1 LGLCHCILKAQYQ
14 YAIPDERP
22 MSKDKKAVMTL
33 LKRLFGNGQPDPKM
47 KLVPLYNQIVAKARA
62 PHWYV
67 EGQVSDS
74 LDGRFDMVATIL
86 SLVLLRLEES
96 KAHALDMARLTE
108 VFVDDM
114 DGQLREVGIG
124 DMIVGKHIGQI
135 MSAVGGRLG
144 ALRNAMNDHSA
155 LDDALL
161 RNLYRSAAP
170 STEALAHTRQG
181 LLDVERALG
190 AILPDKLVEGGTKW

>member
-1 LGLCHCILKAQYQ
+1 
-14 YAIPDERP
+14 
-22 MSKDKKAVMTL
+22 MTF
-33 LKRLFGNGQPDPKM
+33 LKRLFGNGQPDPKL
-47 KLVPLYNQIVAKARA
+47 KLIPLYNQIVAKARE

-67 EGQVSDS
+67 EGQVPDS
-74 LDGRFDMVATIL
+74 LDGRFDMVAAIL

-144 ALRNAMNDHSA
+144 ALRSAMADHST
-155 LDDALL
+155 LDDAIV
-161 RNLYRSAAP
+161 RNIYRSAAP
-170 STEALAHTRQG
+170 SSEALAHTHQG
-181 LLDVERALG
+181 LLAVERALG
-190 AILPDKLVEGGTKW
+190 SQLPGMLVEGDAKW

>member
-1 LGLCHCILKAQYQ
+1 
-14 YAIPDERP
+14 
-22 MSKDKKAVMTL
+22 MTL
-33 LKRLFGNGQPDPKM
+33 LKRLFGSGQPDPKL
-47 KLVPLYNQIVAKARA
+47 KLVPLYNQIVTKARD

-67 EGQVSDS
+67 AGQVPDS
-74 LDGRFDMVATIL
+74 LDGRFDMVAAIL

-96 KAHALDMARLTE
+96 KAHAIDMARLTE

-144 ALRNAMNDHSA
+144 ALRTAMEDISM
-155 LDDALL
+155 LDDAIV
-161 RNLYRSAAP
+161 RNIYRGVAP
-170 STEALAHTRQG
+170 SPEALAHTRQG

-190 AILPDKLVEGGTKW
+190 AQLPDMIIEGDAKW

>member
-1 LGLCHCILKAQYQ
+1 
-14 YAIPDERP
+14 
-22 MSKDKKAVMTL
+22 MSKDEFAVMTL

-47 KLVPLYNQIVAKARA
+47 KLVPLYNQIVAKARD

-67 EGQVSDS
+67 EGVVPDS

-96 KAHALDMARLTE
+96 KDHALDMARLTE

-144 ALRNAMNDHSA
+144 ALRNAMADHSA
-155 LDDALL
+155 LDDALV

-170 STEALAHTRQG
+170 SPDALAYTRQG

-190 AILPDKLVEGGTKW
+190 AQLPDMLIEGDAKW

>member
-1 LGLCHCILKAQYQ
+1 MTFLK
-14 YAIPDERP
+14 
-22 MSKDKKAVMTL
+22 S
-33 LKRLFGNGQPDPKM
+33 LFGNGQPDPKM
-47 KLVPLYNQIVAKARA
+47 KLVPLYNQIVAKARE

-67 EGQVSDS
+67 EGQVPDT
-74 LDGRFDMVATIL
+74 LDGRFDMVAAIL

-96 KAHALDMARLTE
+96 TAYALDMARLTE

-144 ALRNAMNDHSA
+144 ALRTAMADNSS
-155 LDDALL
+155 LDDALV
-161 RNLYRSAAP
+161 RNLYRSEAP
-170 STEALAHTRQG
+170 APEALAHTRQA

-190 AILPDKLVEGGTKW
+190 AQLPDMIVEGNAKW